1 MLPLA
6 SDHVP
11 SSAAELID
19 ALRRGAQALGLTPR
33 DIQAEA
39 ATWPRLERLS
49 IDLTGSK
56 LHRELWKSSPAEG
69 DTTPLEIAD
78 FSLVGEP
85 VFWDDAPVTV
95 RLAAQE
101 VRAHAAG
108 PSTAAQLKLD
118 SAKSGTV
125 LVQAALADLER
136 VVHQLAVQAAQKQ
149 GFEVR
154 KTTLAFTQDGPRAVT
169 FRGEVTA
176 KVFVMS
182 ATLALTGRLSIDD
195 QMNARLTDLALDGDA
210 IITKLAGGFIRPHL
224 DRLQGKTF
232 PLLAYTAGGLQL
244 RDIELRAGPT
254 LEIHAKLGSATAS

>member
-11 SSAAELID
+11 TSAAELVD
-19 ALRRGAQALGLTPR
+19 ALRRGAQSLGLTPR

-49 IDLTGSK
+49 IDLTDSK
-56 LHRELWKSSPAEG
+56 LHRDLRVPSADGEA
-69 DTTPLEIAD
+69 TPLTIAD

-101 VRAHAAG
+101 VRAHAFG
-108 PSTAAQLKLD
+108 PSTAAQLQLD
-118 SAKSGTV
+118 SAASGTV

-182 ATLALTGRLSIDD
+182 ATLALTGRISIDD
-195 QMNARLTDLALDGDA
+195 LMNARLTDLALDGDA
-210 IITKLAGGFIRPHL
+210 MITKLAGGFIRPHL

-254 LEIHAKLGSATAS
+254 LEIHAKLGSAATA